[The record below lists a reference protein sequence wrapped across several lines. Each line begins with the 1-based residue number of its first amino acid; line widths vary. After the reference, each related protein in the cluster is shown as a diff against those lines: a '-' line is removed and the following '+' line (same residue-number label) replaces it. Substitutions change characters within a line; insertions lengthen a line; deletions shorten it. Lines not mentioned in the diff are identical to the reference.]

1 MPKYPSITL
10 RIGAAYDTVTV
21 DGHTFDRAAMD
32 RPSRRKLTRLVVGGL
47 EQSGYFGGSK

>member
-1 MPKYPSITL
+1 MPKHPTITM
-10 RIGAAYDTVTV
+10 RIGAGYDTVTV

-47 EQSGYFGGSK
+47 EQSGYFGERK